1 MFSNRLFSNTW
12 RSIRIKQKKNNHDI
26 LPGMVGRKKTIPL
39 HILTSGY
46 QNMGIRLLVPS
57 GNAKSG
63 QQRRFIDERKTGRQ
77 PGGRLSDGRFGID
90 EAGES
95 FGTAGDEGGGV
106 AISTGAGKKI
116 PVNSVVEAVRL
127 PHCRHIPVIL
137 NPAPAIGSPLELRRC
152 IDLDTQ

>member
-1 MFSNRLFSNTW
+1 MFSNRLLSNTW
-12 RSIRIKQKKNNHDI
+12 RSIRIKQKNNHDI

-46 QNMGIRLLVPS
+46 QNMGIRLFVPS

-90 EAGES
+90 ETGES

-116 PVNSVVEAVRL
+116 PVNSGTEAVRL
-127 PHCRHIPVIL
+127 VQYRHIPVIL
-137 NPAPAIGSPLELRRC
+137 NPGSGDRAPGDTRVCRS
-152 IDLDTQ
+152 DTQ